1 MNSVVK
7 WIEPRDVSVPE
18 DFSRVVGGHPLVAK
32 VLLERGYDTVK
43 KAQSFLEPA
52 QYEPTPSSELPN
64 IMRAADRLEAAI
76 QRGEVICVWGDFDVD
91 GQTSTTLLISVL
103 KDLGAIVTH
112 HIPVRA
118 TESHGINLPN
128 LKRVIDNGAQL
139 ILTCDTGVTAHE
151 EIAYAKSQDVD
162 VIVTDH
168 HNLPSALPSAHTV
181 VNPKML
187 PVGHQLRELPGVGV
201 AFKLGEE
208 LCARSGDSAKIE
220 RFLDLVALGIVAD
233 LAVLRGDV
241 RYLLQRG
248 LVALRRTNR
257 LGLQAMMDLAEV
269 QPKWLTVEHI
279 SYALAPRLNALGR
292 LADANMA
299 VEFLTTD
306 DLTKARIMASEL
318 EGLNARR
325 KLLCDQVTQAVQAQ
339 IESDPTQ
346 LDDVVIVLAHPAW
359 PVGVIG
365 IVASRLVDTYHR
377 PTVLISSTPG
387 GPARGSARSIEGL
400 DISAAIESQK
410 ELLIGFGGHPMAAG
424 LSIEPDLVPEFRRG
438 LSRVVR
444 EMIGKME
451 TGPRLQIDG
460 YLPLTDISLEL
471 VDDLERIAPFG
482 PGNSSLTLV
491 TRGVTV
497 RSERLIGQGGEHRL
511 IIVED
516 EGGATLKV
524 VWWQGAGWKLPEARF
539 DLAFVA
545 RASYFQGE
553 REVQA
558 TWVDSRPTEGEEVII
573 KESEYEIEVIDFRQE
588 RNPLDRLKRLRES
601 ENVQVWTEAATAFE
615 GAVLDRYHL
624 GSSEALAIWTIPPG
638 PQEMK
643 DVLDKVFPNVV
654 YLFADD
660 PGLSGRESFLK
671 RLSGLI
677 KYALRAES
685 GRVKLSAL
693 AAATAHRETTVR
705 KGIAWLTS
713 RGDVKVVG
721 EEEDELIL
729 EKGGEQAKDSETEQ
743 IMMELTSLLEETTS
757 FRKYYC
763 KAGKDA
769 LIGLSRMKETQ
780 V

>member
-1 MNSVVK
+1 MVSSEK

-18 DFSRVVGGHPLVAK
+18 DFHRIVGGHQLVAK
-32 VLLERGYDTVK
+32 ALLERGYDSVK
-43 KAQSFLEPA
+43 KAQSFLEPT
-52 QYEPTPSSELPN
+52 QYEPIPSSELPN
-64 IMRAADRLEAAI
+64 ILRAADRLEAAI
-76 QRGEVICVWGDFDVD
+76 QKGELICVWGDFDVD
-91 GQTSTTLLISVL
+91 GQTSTTLLVSVL
-103 KDLGAIVTH
+103 NALGATVTH

-118 TESHGINLPN
+118 TESHGINLPK
-128 LKRVIDNGAQL
+128 LKCVIDSGAQL

-151 EIAYAKSQDVD
+151 EIAYAQSQDVD

-168 HNLPSALPSAHTV
+168 HNLPLSLPDAHTV

-187 PVGHQLRELPGVGV
+187 PMGHRLRELPGVGV

-208 LCARSGDSAKIE
+208 LYTRSGDPAKIDC
-220 RFLDLVALGIVAD
+220 FLDLVALGIVAD

-248 LVALRRTNR
+248 LVALRRTSR
-257 LGLQAMMDLAEV
+257 LGLLAMMDLAEV
-269 QPKWLTVEHI
+269 QPKWLTDEDI
-279 SYALAPRLNALGR
+279 SYTLAPRLNSLGR
-292 LADANMA
+292 LADANKV

-306 DLTKARIMASEL
+306 DMAKARIMASEL

-325 KLLCDQVTQAVQAQ
+325 KLLCDQVTRAVQAQ
-339 IESDPTQ
+339 IESDPTL
-346 LDDVVIVLAHPAW
+346 LDDAVLVLAHPTW

-365 IVASRLVDTYHR
+365 IVASRLVDKYHR

-400 DISAAIESQK
+400 NISAAIDSQR
-410 ELLIGFGGHPMAAG
+410 ELLLGFGGHPMAAG
-424 LSIEPDLVPEFRRG
+424 LSIEPDLVPEFRQG
-438 LSRVVR
+438 LSRVVK
-444 EMIGKME
+444 EMIGEMG
-451 TGPRLQIDG
+451 TVPRLQIDG

-482 PGNSSLTLV
+482 PGNPSLTLA

-497 RSERLIGQGGEHRL
+497 RSARTIGQGGEHRL

-524 VWWQGAGWKLPEARF
+524 VWWQGAGWKIPEGRF

-558 TWVDSRPTEGEEVII
+558 TWVDSRPVEGEEVVI
-573 KESEYEIEVIDFRQE
+573 KDVGRSIEVIDFRHE
-588 RNPLDRLKRLRES
+588 RNSLDRLQRLRES
-601 ENVQVWTEAATAFE
+601 ENLQVWGEAGTAVK
-615 GAVLDRYHL
+615 GAEMDRYHL
-624 GSSEALAIWTIPPG
+624 GASEALAIWTIPPG
-638 PQEMK
+638 PQEMR
-643 DVLDKVFPNVV
+643 DVLDKVVPNIV

-660 PGLSGRESFLK
+660 PGLSVPETFLK

-677 KYALRAES
+677 KYALRTKGGS
-685 GRVKLSAL
+685 VNLSTL
-693 AAATAHRETTVR
+693 AAATAHREITVR
-705 KGIAWLTS
+705 KGIAWLAS
-713 RGDVKVVG
+713 RGDVKVMS
-721 EEEDELIL
+721 EEEEELVL
-729 EKGGEQAKDSETEQ
+729 EKGGEQTKGSETEL
-743 IMMELTSLLEETTS
+743 IMMELTSLLKETTS

-763 KAGKDA
+763 QAGKDA
-769 LIGLSRMKETQ
+769 LIELFRIRRTQ
-780 V
+780 I